1 MDVRAKAVRC
11 SEMGFADEIVG
22 GLPEIPHHA
31 VKRWPYA
38 HRALGKGALFA
49 AKHKTCPRDLKAGA
63 AKAVVEGGMPKPE
76 AMKAHGLRSKTQMG
90 AWRRLYREG
99 GADALLPRP
108 KGRPRKAG
116 ASFSSREEELGARV
130 RELGPENEILKR
142 FNALAEG
149 IERKRQ
155 TR

>member
-1 MDVRAKAVRC
+1 
-11 SEMGFADEIVG
+11 
-22 GLPEIPHHA
+22 
-31 VKRWPYA
+31 
-38 HRALGKGALFA
+38 
-49 AKHKTCPRDLKAGA
+49 
-63 AKAVVEGGMPKPE
+63 MPKPE
-76 AMKAHGLRSKTQMG
+76 AMKAHGLRPKTQMG

-130 RELGPENEILKR
+130 RELEPENEILKR